1 MSLPKEPRQ
10 KMINLMYLVLTA
22 LLALNVSSEILN
34 AFKTVDR
41 SLMTANGIVDKKD
54 TDIIESLKKLATKP
68 ETRDKATL
76 WLPKAEEALNAS
88 NAMCAEIEALKLEL
102 KKEAG
107 LGKGGKNEKGEDTYK
122 EDDLEAATRLFGKA
136 SSHGPGKGQGDVLKS
151 KLEAFKSKLLAIDP
165 KIAQELGA
173 ALPIDVSSPIK
184 DKDWSDAYFHM
195 TPTVAALTILS
206 KFENDVKNSTAQ
218 VVEWCHKQVG
228 QVEVVYD
235 EFQAIA
241 SQSTEYT
248 MPGEEIT
255 IKAGVGA
262 FSKAA
267 RPNVVIDGAS
277 VPLNADGV
285 AELKF
290 KAGNTGSYSKKVSI
304 SFKKPD
310 GTMGSKDVEV
320 KYSVGAPTGV
330 NVSATAVNVLYR
342 GIANPISITGVGAEK
357 IQASMDNGSLTK
369 KDNAGNFE
377 ANPGQG
383 KEATITVAVTGGKT
397 STVKFPVKRIPDPLP
412 KVGPYGGGTVP
423 RNAFVAQPGV
433 RADMG
438 EFVFQGVKYTVSKY
452 TIICS
457 GRGFENTGPKF
468 KVVDNAYF
476 DTDVK
481 GYLDMTK
488 AGSSITIQDIWV
500 EGPDGKRKL
509 EGSMGFSL
517 SN

>member
-41 SLMTANGIVDKKD
+41 SLMTANRSVDNKD
-54 TDIIESLKKLATKP
+54 KSVMESFEELLKDPKTQAKAAEWKP
-68 ETRDKATL
+68 IADQAQKMSEDVIKEL
-76 WLPKAEEALNAS
+76 EQ
-88 NAMCAEIEALKLEL
+88 LKVEL
-102 KKEAG
+102 KTEAG
-107 LGKGGKNEKGEDTYK
+107 LGKMGKNEKGEDLFK
-122 EDDLEAATRLFGKA
+122 EDDLEAATRLFIG
-136 SSHGPGKGQGDVLKS
+136 HEGQGGGKGDALKA
-151 KLEAFKSKLLAIDP
+151 KLQTFKDKLLALHPEI
-165 KIAQELGA
+165 KTAFGST
-173 ALPIDVSSPIK
+173 LPIDLTTPEN
-184 DKDWSDAYFHM
+184 KDWNQTYFHM

-206 KFENDVKNSTAQ
+206 KFENDVKNSSSQ
-218 VVEWCHKQVG
+218 VVEWCHQQVG
-228 QVEVVYD
+228 KVKIIFNDVA
-235 EFQAIA
+235 AIT

-255 IKAGVGA
+255 IRAGIGA
-262 FSKAA
+262 FSKDAK
-267 RPNVVIDGAS
+267 PNISIDGAS
-277 VPLNADGV
+277 VALNPEGV

-290 KAGNTGSYSKKVSI
+290 KAGATGAYSKKVHFTYI
-304 SFKKPD
+304 KPD
-310 GTMGSKDVEV
+310 GTQGTADKEI
-320 KYSVGAPTGV
+320 KYTVGAPTGV

-342 GIANPISITGVGAEK
+342 GIANPIAITGVGAEK
-357 IQASMDNGSLTK
+357 IQASIDNGTLTK
-369 KDNAGNFE
+369 KDNAGSFE

-383 KEATITVAVTGGKT
+383 KEATITVAVAGGKT
-397 STVKFPVKRIPDPLP
+397 STVKFPVKRIPDPAP
-412 KVGPYGGGTVP
+412 KVGPFGGGTVA
-423 RNAFVAQPGV
+423 RNSFVAQAGI

-438 EFVFQGVKYTVSKY
+438 EFVFQGVKFNVSKY

-468 KVVDNAYF
+468 KVVDGAYF
-476 DTDVK
+476 DGDVK